1 MSQIQVRQ
9 DGSLSLVLENQTE
22 FTQEE
27 LALIAPLQKLTAQ
40 LAAAKASLKES
51 INIQKLKLM
60 ESPDYIRLKKLEE
73 KLSTANKLEK
83 ENTIILSNE
92 YKKVF
97 KRNNAGDI
105 SDIYCDMLP
114 DPIVKT
120 GKRGRPRLTTGDG
133 L

>member
-1 MSQIQVRQ
+1 MSQIEVRK
-9 DGSLSLVLENQTE
+9 DGSLSLILENQTE

-27 LALIAPLQKLTAQ
+27 LALIAPLQQRTAQ
-40 LAAAKASLKES
+40 LSAAKASLKES
-51 INIQKLKLM
+51 IGIQKLKLM

-105 SDIYCDMLP
+105 SDIYCDILP
-114 DPIVKT
+114 DTPVKA
-120 GKRGRPRLTTGDG
+120 GKRGRPRLGSGDG